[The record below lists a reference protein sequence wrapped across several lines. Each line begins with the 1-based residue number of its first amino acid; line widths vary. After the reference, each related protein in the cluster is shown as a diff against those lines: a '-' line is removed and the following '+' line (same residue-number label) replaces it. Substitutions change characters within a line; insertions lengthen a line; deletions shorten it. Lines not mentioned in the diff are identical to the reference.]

1 VHLGL
6 SKQELLR
13 MSPREFKALTRCYQ
27 EREERMDRRFAT
39 LQAFYVNCNSDKRL
53 TADDF
58 MGKKTTRKYP
68 TNRELEQGLTAMF
81 GCGPGK
87 EKQNG

>member
-6 SKQELLR
+6 SKREFLA
-13 MSPREFKALTRCYQ
+13 MSPKEFHALTRCYQ
-27 EREERMDRRFAT
+27 DREERMDRRFAT
-39 LQAFYVNCNSDKRL
+39 MQAFYANCNSDKTF

-58 MGKKTTRKYP
+58 MGRPQPKQYP
-68 TNRELEQGLTAMF
+68 SDEQLELDLVNLF

-87 EKQNG
+87 E